1 MYVPGGRVTMRK
13 QLLLMWADICPERA
27 TSDGIDSV
35 DLSIGRP
42 IAGRSAPV
50 PWLTTCRA
58 QLIAAIAVGTTAVT
72 SRFQNRALVNR

>member
-1 MYVPGGRVTMRK
+1 MRK

-58 QLIAAIAVGTTAVT
+58 QLNSGDRCRDHGRDR
-72 SRFQNRALVNR
+72 RFQNRALVQP